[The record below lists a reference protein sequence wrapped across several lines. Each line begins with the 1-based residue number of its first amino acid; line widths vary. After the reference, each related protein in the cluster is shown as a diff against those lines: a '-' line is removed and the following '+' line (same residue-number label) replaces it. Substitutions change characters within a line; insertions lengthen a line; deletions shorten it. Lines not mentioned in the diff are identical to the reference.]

1 VTAFPDGE
9 CVADLLT
16 PRILTAMRADH
27 NLHVIQFGL
36 PFELI
41 RRNLPP

>member
-1 VTAFPDGE
+1 
-9 CVADLLT
+9 
-16 PRILTAMRADH
+16 MRADH